1 MLSSLETTATE
12 SGDVKVSANLDGSV
26 VTHFRKILLW
36 PVQLMPLKEG
46 QQIHSHWELLECPG
60 SPWDRLVDE
69 FLIDPS
75 EFQERHYREFVTFLP
90 HVQRVLYGEGSVG
103 GRAEQRESPIR
114 VYRRKDITQ
123 VEVAL
128 EISAEPV
135 RLHVAHVDL
144 YFFYDADLVVLA
156 LEVFANDLS
165 LAVVQDLMF
174 LFGRAYP
181 PGWKEDGS
189 PFHCAK
195 VTWLANDGRVLATSD
210 FDNRE
215 KFLTSVCR
223 HRAPAIAAHWEF
235 LLEPMVP
242 HHSGRTGAIRYRQLE
257 YYRMPVMAYL
267 AVDDPSKLTRVD
279 YARLTFATAR
289 GNGKTLPFSAR
300 HLQRFETEY
309 CYDRYFEDS
318 YQEGW
323 CTRIMCCGHA
333 FVMTGDSRSAF
344 FTDPER
350 GLLGQFRHQYFV
362 LGLLA
367 HFHKAALLM
376 ISDRLVS
383 AIKRLDIDEPA
394 SVRRFRRDIRQTL
407 EIFLRFTHRYWY
419 HEISD
424 QAQLRDVF
432 QMWTRHLG
440 SDRAYREVRDEL
452 HDMGQYLDSD
462 LLRRQS
468 NTMVRLTVVTIAGL
482 IGTTTTGFLGMN
494 LLAWADAPLP
504 VRLVLF
510 FAVFIPTVALTIFTV
525 VRSRRLAEFLDQLSD
540 ERLRIRDKW
549 MSFSK
554 IWHSTA

>member
-1 MLSSLETTATE
+1 MLSPIETAATE
-12 SGDVKVSANLDGSV
+12 SCEKAKSTGPDGRT
-26 VTHFRKILLW
+26 VTHFREILLW

-60 SPWDRLVDE
+60 GPWERLLDE

-114 VYRRKDITQ
+114 VYRRKDIAQ
-123 VEVAL
+123 VEVVL
-128 EISAEPV
+128 EKSPDPV
-135 RLHVAHVDL
+135 LLHVAHVDL
-144 YFFYDADLVVLA
+144 YFFYDTDLVILA
-156 LEVFANDLS
+156 LEVFGKDLP
-165 LAVVQDLMF
+165 LEVVQDLMF

-181 PGWKEDGS
+181 PGWTENGS
-189 PFHCAK
+189 PFHCTK
-195 VTWLANDGRVLATSD
+195 VTWLGKSGGVLATSD
-210 FDNRE
+210 FENRE
-215 KFLTSVCR
+215 KFLASVCR
-223 HRAPAIAAHWEF
+223 HRAAAIAAHWEF

-267 AVDDPSKLTRVD
+267 ALDDPGKLTRVD
-279 YARLTFATAR
+279 YARLAFVTAR
-289 GNGKTLPFSAR
+289 GDGTLPFSGR
-300 HLQRFETEY
+300 HLRRFETEY
-309 CYDRYFEDS
+309 CYDRYFEGTNR
-318 YQEGW
+318 EGW

-333 FVMTGDSRSAF
+333 FVMTGDARSAF

-376 ISDRLVS
+376 MSDRLVS
-383 AIKRLDIDEPA
+383 AIKRLDISEAA

-407 EIFLRFTHRYWY
+407 EIFLRFTHRYWH

-424 QAQLRDVF
+424 QAQFRDVF
-432 QMWTRHLG
+432 HMLTRHLG
-440 SDRAYREVRDEL
+440 SEKAYREVRDEL
-452 HDMGQYLDSD
+452 HDMGEYLDSD

-468 NTMVRLTVVTIAGL
+468 NTMVRLTVITIAGL
-482 IGTTTTGFLGMN
+482 IGMTTTGFFGMN
-494 LLAWADAPLP
+494 LLAWADAPL
-504 VRLVLF
+504 RDRAIFF
-510 FAVFIPTVALTIFTV
+510 FAVLVPTVALTVYTV
-525 VRSRRLAEFLDQLSD
+525 VKSRRLAEFLDALSD
-540 ERLRIRDKW
+540 ERLTAWEKW
-549 MSFSK
+549 TSFRK

>member
-1 MLSSLETTATE
+1 MLSPIEAAATE
-12 SGDVKVSANLDGSV
+12 SCEKAKSTGPDGRT
-26 VTHFRKILLW
+26 VTHFREILLW

-60 SPWDRLVDE
+60 GPWERLLDE

-114 VYRRKDITQ
+114 VYRRKDIAQ
-123 VEVAL
+123 VEVVL
-128 EISAEPV
+128 EKSPDPV
-135 RLHVAHVDL
+135 LLHVAHVDL
-144 YFFYDADLVVLA
+144 YFFYDTDLVILA
-156 LEVFANDLS
+156 LEVFGKDLP
-165 LAVVQDLMF
+165 LEVVQDLMF

-181 PGWKEDGS
+181 PGWTENGS
-189 PFHCAK
+189 PFHCTK
-195 VTWLANDGRVLATSD
+195 VTWLGNSGGVLATSD
-210 FDNRE
+210 FENRE
-215 KFLTSVCR
+215 KFLASVCR
-223 HRAPAIAAHWEF
+223 HRAAAIAAHWEF

-267 AVDDPSKLTRVD
+267 ALDDPGKLTRVD
-279 YARLTFATAR
+279 YARLAFVTAR
-289 GNGKTLPFSAR
+289 GDGTLPFSAR
-300 HLQRFETEY
+300 HLRRFETEY
-309 CYDRYFEDS
+309 CYDRYFEDTHR
-318 YQEGW
+318 EGW

-333 FVMTGDSRSAF
+333 FVMTGDARSAF

-376 ISDRLVS
+376 MSDRLVS
-383 AIKRLDIDEPA
+383 AIKRLDISEPA
-394 SVRRFRRDIRQTL
+394 TVRRFRRDIRQTL
-407 EIFLRFTHRYWY
+407 EIFLRFTHRYWH

-424 QAQLRDVF
+424 QAQFRDVF
-432 QMWTRHLG
+432 HMLTRHLG
-440 SDRAYREVRDEL
+440 SEKAYREVRDEL
-452 HDMGQYLDSD
+452 HDMGEYLDSD

-468 NTMVRLTVVTIAGL
+468 NTMVRLTVITIAGL
-482 IGTTTTGFLGMN
+482 IGMTTTGFFGMN
-494 LLAWADAPLP
+494 LLAWADAPL
-504 VRLVLF
+504 RDRAIFF
-510 FAVFIPTVALTIFTV
+510 FAVLVPTVALTVYTV
-525 VRSRRLAEFLDQLSD
+525 VKSRRLAEFLDALSD
-540 ERLRIRDKW
+540 ERLTAWEKW
-549 MSFSK
+549 TSFRK